1 MLTSAFVACASCVL
15 LCVGWFVSAALHVL
29 CCGGVMHS
37 LNASFPALR
46 DFFFV
51 RRQCSSSKP
60 TRALVFAA
68 LGGIPRHPPQ
78 LQIHCTLYGCVCVC
92 VCVCGLLCLCLLLSV
107 CLSRFPSV
115 SVCLAFPPCL
125 PSGELSM
132 PISHAC
138 CGACAVLSVTTPLVR
153 LPVPP
158 TCSPASTP
166 WRELYIFGGCAA
178 LLPCF

>member
-1 MLTSAFVACASCVL
+1 MSRAPRVSCSVLAGLFRLLCMSCVVEESCTASMQAFL
-15 LCVGWFVSAALHVL
+15 PCVIFFLFVGSVLHPNPQERWSSQRLEEYLATRLNCRYTVR
-29 CCGGVMHS
+29 CTGV
-37 LNASFPALR
+37 
-46 DFFFV
+46 
-51 RRQCSSSKP
+51 
-60 TRALVFAA
+60 
-68 LGGIPRHPPQ
+68 
-78 LQIHCTLYGCVCVC
+78 CVCVC